1 VTDCTSSNLHQ
12 RNAGFHGKY
21 WAGHFIIGRI
31 KNQVK
36 YEEEE
41 LIWII
46 SAAGVRLRESAPPK
60 LLVDDNEINQQ
71 VGQEILQQMGF

>member
-1 VTDCTSSNLHQ
+1 LHQ

-41 LIWII
+41 AIPALKNG
-46 SAAGVRLRESAPPK
+46 AQG
-60 LLVDDNEINQQ
+60 
-71 VGQEILQQMGF
+71 MGE